1 MFSLKFDSKIPVPIL
16 LHLTPSLHPSSTSSG
31 DVVVPGSDVGVPGS
45 EVGVVGGEVGVASN
59 VIIREDVSL
68 SARTPVKQE
77 EEEELKHAYTAAHA
91 HAHAYS
97 HALHVVSSKA
107 EVGEYSLRV
116 VNESSTLWANRLTY
130 TVYVM

>member
-1 MFSLKFDSKIPVPIL
+1 MGVPV
-16 LHLTPSLHPSSTSSG
+16 
-31 DVVVPGSDVGVPGS
+31 SDVGVPGS

-107 EVGEYSLRV
+107 EVGECSLRV
-116 VNESSTLWANRLTY
+116 NEGNNNKEIIEIVKKLYIDY
-130 TVYVM
+130 T